1 MTMQRGDL
9 KVDIEDDGT
18 VMVGRPYEGL
28 VLDVEEAAWLMHTAL
43 PAAIVRAR
51 SIEKANG

>member
-1 MTMQRGDL
+1 MQRGDL